1 MEVHMNE
8 IIGRMHDNR
17 PTRLEQENRE
27 TSSRGYLE
35 LDDFSQQQQR
45 QQGDSESGHLELD
58 GQTQSNYLPSEQA
71 NHDHEVP
78 SRQYLAQDVSQQ
90 EGGQQSR
97 SNLEN
102 QEQNLHLQSNHRQPR
117 QKDRDRDASS
127 RDYLEMQDAPPQ
139 VDALQHNHPAREYL
153 ELVGLP
159 NQQTSRSKL
168 KQENLNRETPSE
180 VYLELENA
188 PQQLTS
194 KQGEPHVTLG
204 HGEYA
209 RRPLGQPLAR
219 KYAVAH
225 LRIHLDEAR
234 DFGLACESTALI
246 F

>member
-1 MEVHMNE
+1 MNE

-17 PTRLEQENRE
+17 PARLEQENRE

-58 GQTQSNYLPSEQA
+58 GQTRSNHLPSEQA

-78 SRQYLAQDVSQQ
+78 SRQYLVLQDVSQQ
-90 EGGQQSR
+90 EGGQQSL

-127 RDYLEMQDAPPQ
+127 SDYLEIQDAPPQ
-139 VDALQHNHPAREYL
+139 VDAPQHNHPAIEYL
-153 ELVGLP
+153 ELAGLP

-168 KQENLNRETPSE
+168 KQENRNRETPSK

-188 PQQLTS
+188 PQQ
-194 KQGEPHVTLG
+194 
-204 HGEYA
+204 
-209 RRPLGQPLAR
+209 
-219 KYAVAH
+219 AH
-225 LRIHLDEAR
+225 A
-234 DFGLACESTALI
+234 
-246 F
+246 